1 MQKVCEGHKILEHV
15 LRELYE
21 RHPTAC
27 GNVNSA
33 NDLDLGLVDTTRPD
47 SPSGVDLATV
57 RGLLEKLD
65 QRRRLR
71 KRCKSHVEELV
82 D

>member
-1 MQKVCEGHKILEHV
+1 MDKERKKKIGCSSSTTLEHV
-15 LRELYE
+15 SRELHE

-33 NDLDLGLVDTTRPD
+33 NDLDLGLVDTMRPD
-47 SPSGVDLATV
+47 SPSGVDRVVRVTV
-57 RGLLEKLD
+57 HTML
-65 QRRRLR
+65 
-71 KRCKSHVEELV
+71 KRP